1 MIRKILFKAEKKMND
16 FRIAYTKQYLHALRG
31 LLKSIEDGLA
41 DGMDQLSDILNQARE
56 SRKTIFIMGN
66 GGSAATASHF
76 AGDLLKGTIVKGLP
90 RFKAVALTDNTPTLL
105 AWGNDDCYENIFLEQ
120 LINLMEKGDV
130 VIGIS
135 GSGSSK
141 NVLRA
146 IDYANENGAT
156 TVGISGF
163 DGGELFKSAH
173 FNIHVESTDMQHIE
187 DVHMIIVHLL
197 TSLIRNEGKKTINR
211 EQE

>member
-1 MIRKILFKAEKKMND
+1 MND
-16 FRIAYTKQYLHALRG
+16 FRIAYTKQYLSSLRE
-31 LLKSIEDGLA
+31 LLQNNEDVLA
-41 DGMDQLSDILNQARE
+41 RNMDQFTDILYEARKT
-56 SRKTIFIMGN
+56 RNTIFIMGN

-76 AGDLLKGTIVKGLP
+76 AGDLLKGTIVEGLP
-90 RFKAVALTDNTPTLL
+90 RFKAVALTDNTPIML
-105 AWGNDDCYENIFLEQ
+105 AWGNDDCYENIFSEQ

-146 IDYANENGAT
+146 IDYANKNGAT

-163 DGGELFKSAH
+163 DGGGLIKSAH
-173 FNIHVESTDMQHIE
+173 FNIHVKSTNMQHVE

-197 TSLIRNEGKKTINR
+197 TSLIRNEGKK
-211 EQE
+211 Q